1 MIHSFLA
8 GLVGVAFTLLA
19 LVAIYY
25 MARVK
30 AAEKDAAEAWI
41 LAKQC
46 MDAKEA
52 AEDGFNKAKEFFD
65 ALKKQPTVAMFTPE
79 QLEDLSRQLGHKMFL
94 YGSTPD
100 VKQ

>member
-1 MIHSFLA
+1 MIHSIFA

-25 MARVK
+25 GARVK
-30 AAEKDAAEAWI
+30 SAEKDAFEAWA

-52 AEDGFNKAKEFFD
+52 AESGFKQAKEFFEE
-65 ALKKQPTVAMFTPE
+65 LKKQPTVAIFTPE
-79 QLEDLSRQLGHKMFL
+79 QIEDLSRQLGHKMFL
-94 YGSTPD
+94 YGSTGT
-100 VKQ
+100 KQ

>member
-1 MIHSFLA
+1 VIHSIFA

-25 MARVK
+25 IARVK
-30 AAEKDAAEAWI
+30 SAEKDAAEAWA

-52 AEDGFNKAKEFFD
+52 AESGFKQAKEFFEE
-65 ALKKQPTVAMFTPE
+65 LKKQPTVALLTPE
-79 QLEDLSRQLGHKMFL
+79 QIEDLSRQLGHKMFL
-94 YGSTPD
+94 YGSTG
-100 VKQ
+100 KTQ